1 MANQGVPDPMQQDAP
16 AVPQPAPPP
25 VALTQE
31 QQAITEL
38 FARIEA
44 LERLTTEQ
52 RATIDEQREQLNARR
67 NKEKGEIVRPKKP
80 NNYDGNPNEREKYF
94 NEVETYF
101 GYFDVTLADD
111 EDKVHFA
118 ASCLEGAAE
127 EWFRPYM
134 KDWNTNSWTDL
145 KEETRHI
152 FESYKNYKEELVKA
166 FGTSNERQE
175 AEKQLQSLIQK
186 GPLFKHTATFIR
198 LLQKVNWTEESK
210 KERYYMSVKPE
221 VKDELFRLDRDE
233 MSFAKFTEEAIKI
246 DNRQYERKQE
256 RKMEKSGSQPRF
268 QPQANQKK
276 RRDEYIAKDNGT
288 KPGRMDIDA
297 INRKKFP
304 GTCNACGKKG
314 HKEADCRSKITCGF
328 CGKKGHDEAHC
339 YTKKNKK
346 NFETTKDKVQ
356 INAITEIPHD
366 HLSWT
371 ACYNDSCLVHQ
382 SSKEGSG
389 YYPKKPRAKKAHK
402 TITIDTLNFRD
413 GNSDFSAEP
422 LCEYCWSSNPHCD
435 CQGKR
440 LAVWKEHYICDD
452 CKSRDPDHTCTGC
465 PDCGSLE
472 FPHECEAEWR
482 RNMEAMCELFEE
494 EDRLA
499 KEHLEEQE
507 KTESKVT
514 FKDVYDSNDSD
525 DDECH
530 QCGAL
535 EPRHN
540 TTCSNYVGNYGC
552 PLCMSEEESHQCTG
566 CVYCRSMKIPHL
578 CDVEIRKKVYEC
590 EVCESTDLDHD
601 CEGCRTCGSHD
612 PKHDCMYVLGEQA
625 EKQEE
630 QEELRRYLDENPPQQ
645 INIEEVRNYYPQKH
659 ISRIIREAFDENCGK
674 LDWMLCDS
682 MYCQKHAFD
691 KLEDWHD
698 QQIEDQLFKEECTKE
713 HFLDCEDLRCTK
725 HAMIKYRFRLLTR
738 ALTKKGYNTI
748 THTHKGHGNKGLIKE
763 FHSMIEER
771 IYDIKCKWCYKYQ
784 GKTWRESHLGRIT
797 IDSIGSTKNKLM
809 VKGYI
814 NQHPVTTYVDSGAD
828 RNLITPQMVNLLG
841 LPYVKKKQPTYVS
854 TVAIPNAEATINY
867 ETDHLPITIAGHT
880 ETIKFDIMPLGTCD
894 VLLGHPWLKQGNPL
908 INWKTKE
915 ILWDTDV
922 TQEL

>member
-175 AEKQLQSLIQK
+175 AEKQLQSLVQK

-297 INRKKFP
+297 INHKKFP

-328 CGKKGHDEAHC
+328 CGKKGHDEVHC
-339 YTKKNKK
+339 YAKKNR
-346 NFETTKDKVQ
+346 NSGNNKDMVQ

-413 GNSDFSAEP
+413 GDSDFSTES

-499 KEHLEEQE
+499 KEYLEERE
-507 KTESKVT
+507 KTQRDTKR
-514 FKDVYDSNDSD
+514 N
-525 DDECH
+525 ECH
-530 QCGAL
+530 HCGAT
-535 EPRHN
+535 EPRHDE
-540 TTCSNYVGNYGC
+540 TCPRYYD
-552 PLCMSEEESHQCTG
+552 
-566 CVYCRSMKIPHL
+566 K
-578 CDVEIRKKVYEC
+578 YEC
-590 EVCESTDLDHD
+590 PRCHSRDMEHVCTNPRRADRTVPFYMYECNLCYSWDREHY
-601 CEGCRTCGSHD
+601 CKGCRLCGPYD
-612 PKHDCMYVLGEQA
+612 PGHYCP
-625 EKQEE
+625 
-630 QEELRRYLDENPPQQ
+630 NSS
-645 INIEEVRNYYPQKH
+645 INIVNQSYQTIPYGTDNMPTTFKTFVEKFMNNFEPEDMNKQYHPDNSGITERHPSV
-659 ISRIIREAFDENCGK
+659 RIIRETLDENCGK
-674 LDWMLCDS
+674 RNWMMCDS
-682 MYCQKHAFD
+682 VYCQTHAFD

-698 QQIEDQLFKEECTKE
+698 QQAEYQLHKEKCTKE
-713 HFLDCEDLRCTK
+713 HFLDCEDLRCPK
-725 HAMIKYRFRLLTR
+725 HVMIRHRFRLLTR
-738 ALTKKGYNTI
+738 ELTKRGYNTI
-748 THTHKGHGNKGLIKE
+748 THQHSKEGSKTLIKE

-784 GKTWRESHLGRIT
+784 GKTWRESHLGKIT
-797 IDSIGSTKNKLM
+797 IDSIGTTKNKLM

-841 LPYVKKKQPTYVS
+841 LPYDKKKQPTYVS
-854 TVAIPNAEATINY
+854 TVAIPDAEATINY

-915 ILWDTDV
+915 ILWDRDV